1 MKGYSKPT
9 PVKGNSVYKFYVY
22 YPNPDGGKRLK
33 KYFKTK
39 NEATIF
45 SERGNIQTQSA
56 GITIATLPEA
66 HRRAYIDAMNL
77 LKPYAISVLDGARIL
92 AQAMKELA
100 PYRADILQAV
110 KHYKKWNEAQKDSI
124 TLEKAYEQ
132 YLDDLKAQGL
142 SERHI
147 DSQEHRLKRFVNDFG
162 GSHIVMLLEAHKIEK
177 WIMGLKAFRFVED
190 KKAEARPDGTRPKI
204 QKESKENI
212 SPKTKNNYRTSLLA
226 FFSYCKRKGYVRD
239 NPIERVAQVKEAAK
253 EPEIYTVEEL
263 RAMLNASP
271 EGSDIRAYIAIAA
284 FAGLRRAELER
295 LTWNRVDLG
304 DKTITL
310 EGAIVKTG
318 RRRIVAISDNLAQ
331 WLLPYSLKTNTTE
344 KVLGDNFGNR
354 LARFVETNGIT
365 WKHNALRH
373 SSASYYLA
381 LIGDEY
387 KTAAQM
393 GHSVNV
399 LRTNYKGLVKPKDA
413 KAYWNI
419 KPKDNNIIVFSELKK
434 PLKKSV

>member
-22 YPNPDGGKRLK
+22 YPNPNGGKRLK

-77 LKPYAISVLDGARIL
+77 LKPYAISVLDGARIF
-92 AQAMKELA
+92 AQE
-100 PYRADILQAV
+100 
-110 KHYKKWNEAQKDSI
+110 
-124 TLEKAYEQ
+124 
-132 YLDDLKAQGL
+132 GL
-142 SERHI
+142 SNRHI

-204 QKESKENI
+204 QQESKENI

-295 LTWNRVDLG
+295 LTWNRIDLG

-413 KAYWNI
+413 KVYWNI
-419 KPKDNNIIVFSELKK
+419 KPDSNNLMAFSALQK